1 MPAVVRVKEDSESS
15 SEDEQEDHPCIAWSG
30 VSKAIPVLLFFP
42 EAAVSKDGEICSIG
56 ERYHLAFKI
65 VRTESRLV
73 RGILTNHGF
82 HEVHPNSNDFNL
94 MWTGSHL
101 KPYILRSLQDFQKVN
116 HFPRSYELT
125 RKDRLYKNIQRM
137 QQTHGF
143 KNFHIVPQ
151 TFVLPS
157 EYQEFCNCFAKDK
170 GPWIIKPVASSRGRG
185 IYLVSNPNQ
194 ISMDE
199 NILVSRYINNPLLI
213 DEFKFDVRLY
223 VLVTSYDPVLIYVY
237 EEGLARFA
245 TVKYDRTSKN
255 IKNTFM
261 HLTNYSVN
269 KKSSDYVSCDD
280 PEVEDY
286 GNKWSMSALLRYLKQ
301 EGKDTTLLMRQV
313 EDLIIKALLSAE
325 LQIATACKTYVPHKT
340 NCFELYGF
348 DVLIDS
354 NLKPWLLEVNL
365 SPSLACDAPLDLKI
379 KASMIADMFSLVGFV
394 CQDPL
399 SRKPRS
405 DRVPLDPGLRPP
417 SAGKTQALLP
427 NDATTANALGSLHST
442 TAPSFDAGSAAGR
455 LLNQTDLGSTLY
467 CKPLS
472 APTATAHSTNRMR
485 QRPASASNSETEGSK
500 DKPGPKQGQG
510 DSTLSMTAE
519 EVKVLRRIKEEYERR
534 GGFVRIFPTA
544 ETWEIYGGYLE
555 SKTSLNYM
563 LANRLFHGRNGS
575 GNVQLEVDAVHC
587 CHVVQYE
594 RKLLSLEARKAR
606 QRHLTHRSAEAKKKS
621 GKESK
626 TSPAE
631 SSSQEGEECVRD
643 ERELVK
649 QALERVSH
657 RDLVAEQRK
666 QVATPLERCHG
677 NPLSSSE
684 AAMFT
689 ARPRV
694 NLLNILQQGW
704 DLSKVQARMA
714 FSSYLQRVQQRL
726 LAESRANAIP
736 AWPDKDN
743 DQMELVIRFLR
754 RAASNLQQ
762 DIKVVLPSRQLPIQD
777 RRRIL
782 SHQLGE
788 FIHCYN
794 KETEHIVKNQENSKE
809 ERCINPGV
817 FQEYITAASENDLEE
832 VLTFYTQKNKS
843 ANVFLG
849 TKVRSAKKDVH
860 EVNASGDSGHCENSK
875 TLSVAKEDSSA
886 SESSLSTGKFSSDPD
901 IKVTER
907 QPPVHTED
915 QQAAARFGRIQPEVR
930 ASQHC
935 SGFPVT
941 LDRTHFPLQ
950 HDSPA
955 PTSLPLHCPPP
966 PPPLQPPSYAQ
977 SLSKSQF
984 CLSETL
990 CDPPAYTP
998 TLMVTQ
1004 PPKAT
1009 WTFASTG
1016 SNTACAGTP
1025 TQVLRRIQSFTM
1037 SSQTSGA
1044 TTSLP
1049 SATHIYSQKLSRP
1062 TSAGQVSV
1070 IKRSSS
1076 SKLKSNS
1083 SGTIKEL
1090 NSQAQSNQ
1098 QAFISALKKLADKQV
1113 ARHYTS
1119 SSHIN
1124 LLTQHLTN
1132 LNLANRMMG
1141 KESATLNPKV
1151 RPTAATTPG
1160 PLKAVHSEQ
1169 IGVAAQATT
1178 GVKYDGFQ
1186 RVAQLFEVPL
1196 PGSTSHRPLKDE
1208 EDLWDGQMQSAY
1220 SLVTGVNPQ
1229 QRYEPP
1235 QGSYQLQFAI
1245 QKLQQQRL
1253 QSRPFLDQS
1262 HCRHQAQY
1270 PEQTGTPLAPTSSS
1284 CPPSSFHVRT
1294 NHSHVHSQ
1302 TCVSPILAPK
1312 PPSTAREGQIR
1323 KTATKRLIKQKSA
1336 ESSAGG
1342 SVSGGQHVVYEAICG
1357 KTGLSVYRKLL
1368 QGQEP
1373 SHR

>member
-1 MPAVVRVKEDSESS
+1 MPAVIRDKEDSESS
-15 SEDEQEDHPCIAWSG
+15 SDDEQEDHPCIAWSG
-30 VSKAIPVLLFFP
+30 LSKTIPVLLFFP
-42 EAAVSKDGEICSIG
+42 EAAVSKDGNICCIG
-56 ERYHLAFKI
+56 ERYKLAFKI

-82 HEVHPNSNDFNL
+82 HEVHPNSVDFNL

-101 KPYILRSLQDFQKVN
+101 KPYVLRSLQDFQKVN

-157 EYQEFCNCFAKDK
+157 EFQEFCNCFAKDK

-223 VLVTSYDPVLIYVY
+223 VLVTSYDPLLIYVY

-245 TVKYDRTSKN
+245 TVKYDLTSKN

-286 GNKWSMSALLRYLKQ
+286 GNKWSMSAVLRYLKQ

-313 EDLIIKALLSAE
+313 EDLIIKAVLSAE
-325 LQIATACKTYVPHKT
+325 LQIATACKMFVPHKT

-399 SRKPRS
+399 ARQARS
-405 DRVPLDPGLRPP
+405 DRVTLDPSLKPP
-417 SAGKTQALLP
+417 AAQRTQ
-427 NDATTANALGSLHST
+427 
-442 TAPSFDAGSAAGR
+442 
-455 LLNQTDLGSTLY
+455 
-467 CKPLS
+467 
-472 APTATAHSTNRMR
+472 R
-485 QRPASASNSETEGSK
+485 QRPASASNSETEASK
-500 DKPGPKQGQG
+500 DKLGSKQAQG
-510 DSTLSMTAE
+510 DSTLSLTAE
-519 EVKVLRRIKEEYERR
+519 EIKVLRRIKEEHDRR
-534 GGFVRIFPTA
+534 GGFIRIFPTA
-544 ETWEIYGGYLE
+544 ETWELYGGYLE
-555 SKTSLNYM
+555 SKTSMNYM
-563 LANRLFHGRNGS
+563 LASRLFHGRNAN
-575 GNVQLEVDAVHC
+575 GNVQLQVDAVHS
-587 CHVVQYE
+587 CHIVQYE
-594 RKLLSLEARKAR
+594 RKLLSLEARKRR
-606 QRHLTHRSAEAKKKS
+606 QRHLTHRSAAGKKKL

-626 TSPAE
+626 
-631 SSSQEGEECVRD
+631 SSLTANSHQEGEECAQ
-643 ERELVK
+643 EESKEAK
-649 QALERVSH
+649 QVLEPVSH
-657 RDLVAEQRK
+657 KALVVEQRK
-666 QVATPLERCHG
+666 QVATPLERCHSEA
-677 NPLSSSE
+677 LSSSE
-684 AAMFT
+684 AAMQD
-689 ARPRV
+689 ARPGV
-694 NLLNILQQGW
+694 NLLMNILQQGW

-726 LAESRANAIP
+726 VAESRTNTIP
-736 AWPDKDN
+736 AWPDKDD

-762 DIKVVLPSRQLPIQD
+762 DIKVVLPSRQLPLQD

-782 SHQLGE
+782 SQQLGE
-788 FIHCYN
+788 FIRCYN
-794 KETEHIVKNQENSKE
+794 KETEHMVKKQENSKDE
-809 ERCINPGV
+809 HCVNPSV

-843 ANVFLG
+843 ATVFLG
-849 TKVRSAKKDVH
+849 TKVRSVKKDVH
-860 EVNASGDSGHCENSK
+860 EVNASGDSGNCDNSK
-875 TLSVAKEDSSA
+875 TLPVAKNDSSA
-886 SESSLSTGKFSSDPD
+886 SESSLSTGKVSSDPD
-901 IKVTER
+901 IEATES
-907 QPPVHTED
+907 QPSVRALPED
-915 QQAAARFGRIQPEVR
+915 QQAAVRTGKTQPEVQ

-935 SGFPVT
+935 SSFPVT
-941 LDRTHFPLQ
+941 LDCTHIHLQ
-950 HDSPA
+950 HCSTG

-966 PPPLQPPSYAQ
+966 PPPPQPPSYAQ
-977 SLSKSQF
+977 SLAKSQF
-984 CLSETL
+984 GHSETHS
-990 CDPPAYTP
+990 DPPAYTSAVV
-998 TLMVTQ
+998 VTQ
-1004 PPKAT
+1004 PLRAT
-1009 WTFASTG
+1009 WTAVSTG
-1016 SNTACAGTP
+1016 SNTVCTGQP
-1025 TQVLRRIQSFTM
+1025 SQVLRRIQSFTL
-1037 SSQTSGA
+1037 STPSSGA
-1044 TTSLP
+1044 PSSIP

-1062 TSAGQVSV
+1062 TSAGQVTR
-1070 IKRSSS
+1070 RSSS

-1083 SGTIKEL
+1083 VETFKEL
-1090 NSQAQSNQ
+1090 NSLSAQAQSNQ
-1098 QAFISALKKLADKQV
+1098 QAFISALQKLADKQV
-1113 ARHYTS
+1113 ACHYAS

-1132 LNLANRMMG
+1132 LNLANRMLSR
-1141 KESATLNPKV
+1141 ESFTLNPKV
-1151 RPTAATTPG
+1151 RHTAATTQG
-1160 PLKAVHSEQ
+1160 PVKAVHS
-1169 IGVAAQATT
+1169 GTDLCSST
-1178 GVKYDGFQ
+1178 G
-1186 RVAQLFEVPL
+1186 
-1196 PGSTSHRPLKDE
+1196 HRTLKDE
-1208 EDLWDGQMQSAY
+1208 EGLWNGQMQSAY

-1229 QRYEPP
+1229 QCYQPT

-1253 QSRPFLDQS
+1253 QSRQFLDQS
-1262 HCRHQAQY
+1262 HCRHQAQF
-1270 PEQTGTPLAPTSSS
+1270 PDPTNSSS
-1284 CPPSSFHVRT
+1284 CPLPFHVRP
-1294 NHSHVHSQ
+1294 NHSHGHSHIQ
-1302 TCVSPILAPK
+1302 TCVSPVLAPK
-1312 PPSTAREGQIR
+1312 PPSNAREGQIR
-1323 KTATKRLIKQKSA
+1323 KTATKRFIKQAST
-1336 ESSAGG
+1336 ESSASG
-1342 SVSGGQHVVYEAICG
+1342 SVSSGQHTVHEAIRP
-1357 KTGLSVYRKLL
+1357 TGLSVYHKLF

-1373 SHR
+1373 GHR

>member
-1 MPAVVRVKEDSESS
+1 MPVVIRDKEDSESS

-30 VSKAIPVLLFFP
+30 LSKTIPVLLFVP
-42 EAAVSKDGEICSIG
+42 EAIVSKDGNICSIG
-56 ERYHLAFKI
+56 ERYNMAFKI

-73 RGILTNHGF
+73 RGTLTNHGF

-101 KPYILRSLQDFQKVN
+101 KPYILRSLQDFQRVN

-223 VLVTSYDPVLIYVY
+223 VLVTSYDPLIIYVY

-286 GNKWSMSALLRYLKQ
+286 GNKWSMSAVLRYLKQ

-313 EDLIIKALLSAE
+313 EDLIIKAVLSAE
-325 LQIATACKTYVPHKT
+325 QQIANACKMFVPHKT

-348 DVLIDS
+348 DVLIDT

-399 SRKPRS
+399 SRQSRS
-405 DRVPLDPGLRPP
+405 DRVTLDPGLKPP
-417 SAGKTQALLP
+417 SQKTQ
-427 NDATTANALGSLHST
+427 
-442 TAPSFDAGSAAGR
+442 
-455 LLNQTDLGSTLY
+455 
-467 CKPLS
+467 KPFS
-472 APTATAHSTNRMR
+472 APTATARSRVR
-485 QRPASASNSETEGSK
+485 QRPASASNAETDGLK
-500 DKPGPKQGQG
+500 DRQGAKQGQG
-510 DSTLSMTAE
+510 DSTLSLTAE
-519 EVKVLRRIKEEYERR
+519 EIKVLRRIKEEYERR
-534 GGFVRIFPTA
+534 GGFIRIFPTP
-544 ETWEIYGGYLE
+544 ETWELYGGYLE
-555 SKTSLNYM
+555 SKTSMNYM
-563 LANRLFHGRNGS
+563 LANRLFHGRNVN
-575 GNVQLEVDAVHC
+575 GNVQLQVDTVHGY
-587 CHVVQYE
+587 HVVQYE
-594 RKLLSLEARKAR
+594 RKLLSLEARKRR
-606 QRHLTHRSAEAKKKS
+606 QRHLTHRSAAGKKKS

-626 TSPAE
+626 ASLTE
-631 SSSQEGEECVRD
+631 SSGLEGEECAQ
-643 ERELVK
+643 EEGEEVK
-649 QALERVSH
+649 QVCEPVSH
-657 RDLVAEQRK
+657 KALVAEQRK
-666 QVATPLERCHG
+666 QVATSLESSHSET
-677 NPLSSSE
+677 LSSSE
-684 AAMFT
+684 A

-726 LAESRANAIP
+726 LAESRANTIP
-736 AWPDKDN
+736 AWPEKDN

-762 DIKVVLPSRQLPIQD
+762 DIKVVLPSRQLPLQD

-794 KETEHIVKNQENSKE
+794 KETEHMLQKQENSKE
-809 ERCINPGV
+809 EHCVDASV

-843 ANVFLG
+843 ATVFLG
-849 TKVRSAKKDVH
+849 TKVRSVKKDFH
-860 EVNASGDSGHCENSK
+860 EINASGEPGNCEKSK
-875 TLSVAKEDSSA
+875 TLPVAKEDSSS
-886 SESSLSTGKFSSDPD
+886 SESSLSTGKISSDPD
-901 IKVTER
+901 IKATES
-907 QPPVHTED
+907 QPSVRMLPED
-915 QQAAARFGRIQPEVR
+915 PLAAVRAAKTRPEVQS
-930 ASQHC
+930 SQHC
-935 SGFPVT
+935 SSFPVT
-941 LDRTHFPLQ
+941 LDCTHIHLQ
-950 HDSPA
+950 HCSPT

-966 PPPLQPPSYAQ
+966 PPPPQPPSYAQ
-977 SLSKSQF
+977 SLAKSQF
-984 CLSETL
+984 CQSETL
-990 CDPPAYTP
+990 SDLPAYTSAP
-998 TLMVTQ
+998 VVTQ
-1004 PPKAT
+1004 PQRAM
-1009 WTFASTG
+1009 WTAVSTG
-1016 SNTACAGTP
+1016 LNTACTGQS
-1025 TQVLRRIQSFTM
+1025 TQVLKGIPSFT
-1037 SSQTSGA
+1037 SSTPSSA
-1044 TTSLP
+1044 ASSIP

-1062 TSAGQVSV
+1062 TSAGQV
-1070 IKRSSS
+1070 IRRSSS

-1083 SGTIKEL
+1083 AGTFKEL
-1090 NSQAQSNQ
+1090 NSLSAQAQSNQ
-1098 QAFISALKKLADKQV
+1098 QAFISALQKLADKQV
-1113 ARHYTS
+1113 ARHYAS
-1119 SSHIN
+1119 SSNIN
-1124 LLTQHLTN
+1124 LLTQHLTS
-1132 LNLANRMMG
+1132 LNLANKMLG
-1141 KESATLNPKV
+1141 TESFTLNPKM
-1151 RPTAATTPG
+1151 RHTAATTQG
-1160 PLKAVHSEQ
+1160 PMKALHS
-1169 IGVAAQATT
+1169 GTDLLTST
-1178 GVKYDGFQ
+1178 G
-1186 RVAQLFEVPL
+1186 
-1196 PGSTSHRPLKDE
+1196 HRPLHE
-1208 EDLWDGQMQSAY
+1208 EESLWDGQVQNAY

-1229 QRYEPP
+1229 QRYMPTQE
-1235 QGSYQLQFAI
+1235 SYQLQFAI
-1245 QKLQQQRL
+1245 QQLQQQRR
-1253 QSRPFLDQS
+1253 QSQQFSDQRR
-1262 HCRHQAQY
+1262 CRHQTQHSDQTSAPPAQ
-1270 PEQTGTPLAPTSSS
+1270 APTNPSS
-1284 CPPSSFHVRT
+1284 CPPSSLYVRP
-1294 NHSHVHSQ
+1294 NHSQSYSHIQ
-1302 TCVSPILAPK
+1302 TCVRPVLAPK
-1312 PPSTAREGQIR
+1312 PPSSAREGQIR
-1323 KTATKRLIKQKSA
+1323 KTATKRLIKQTSM
-1336 ESSAGG
+1336 ESSASGT
-1342 SVSGGQHVVYEAICG
+1342 VSSDQHMVYEAICG
-1357 KTGLSVYRKLL
+1357 KTGLSVYRKLF
-1368 QGQEP
+1368 QAQEP
-1373 SHR
+1373 GQR

>member
-1 MPAVVRVKEDSESS
+1 MPAVIRDKEDSESS
-15 SEDEQEDHPCIAWSG
+15 SEDEQDDHPCITWSG
-30 VSKAIPVLLFFP
+30 LSKAIPVLLFLP
-42 EAAVSKDGEICSIG
+42 EAVVAKDGNICSVG
-56 ERYHLAFKI
+56 ERYNMAFKI

-101 KPYILRSLQDFQKVN
+101 KPYTLRSLQDFQKVN

-223 VLVTSYDPVLIYVY
+223 VLITSYDPLIIYVY

-245 TVKYDRTSKN
+245 TVKYDRTSKS

-286 GNKWSMSALLRYLKQ
+286 GNKWSMSAVLRYLKQ

-313 EDLIIKALLSAE
+313 EDLVIKAVLSAE
-325 LQIATACKTYVPHKT
+325 LQIATACKMFVPHKT

-399 SRKPRS
+399 SRQPHS
-405 DRVPLDPGLRPP
+405 DRVTLD
-417 SAGKTQALLP
+417 S
-427 NDATTANALGSLHST
+427 SLKNPA
-442 TAPSFDAGSAAGR
+442 APRA
-455 LLNQTDLGSTLY
+455 Q
-467 CKPLS
+467 KPFS
-472 APTATAHSTNRMR
+472 APTATAHSRVR

-500 DKPGPKQGQG
+500 DKQRAKQSQG
-510 DSTLSMTAE
+510 ESTLNLTAE
-519 EVKVLRRIKEEYERR
+519 EIKVLRRIKEEFERR
-534 GGFVRIFPTA
+534 GGFIRIFPTA
-544 ETWEIYGGYLE
+544 ETWELYGGYLE
-555 SKTSLNYM
+555 SKTSMNYM
-563 LANRLFHGRNGS
+563 LANRLFHGRNVN
-575 GNVQLEVDAVHC
+575 GNVQLQVDAVHG

-594 RKLLSLEARKAR
+594 RKLLSLEARKRR
-606 QRHLTHRSAEAKKKS
+606 QRHLTHRSAAGKKKS

-626 TSPAE
+626 ASPTE
-631 SSSQEGEECVRD
+631 SGIQDGEKCVQE
-643 ERELVK
+643 EREEVK
-649 QALERVSH
+649 QVPKPVSH
-657 RDLVAEQRK
+657 KALVTEQRK
-666 QVATPLERCHG
+666 QVATPLELCHG
-677 NPLSSSE
+677 EALSSSE
-684 AAMFT
+684 AAT
-689 ARPRV
+689 HGARPRV

-726 LAESRANAIP
+726 LSESRANTIP

-762 DIKVVLPSRQLPIQD
+762 DIKVVLPSRQLPLQD

-794 KETEHIVKNQENSKE
+794 KETEHMVRKQEHSKE
-809 ERCINPGV
+809 EHCVNPSV

-843 ANVFLG
+843 ATVFLG
-849 TKVRSAKKDVH
+849 TKVRSVKKDVH
-860 EVNASGDSGHCENSK
+860 EINASGDSSNYENSK

-886 SESSLSTGKFSSDPD
+886 SESSLSTGKVSSDPD
-901 IKVTER
+901 IKAAES
-907 QPPVHTED
+907 QPSVRALSEE
-915 QQAAARFGRIQPEVR
+915 QQASFGTGKTQPDVQ

-935 SGFPVT
+935 SSFPVT
-941 LDRTHFPLQ
+941 LDCTHIHLQ
-950 HDSPA
+950 NCSPA
-955 PTSLPLHCPPP
+955 PASLPLHCPPP
-966 PPPLQPPSYAQ
+966 PPPQPPSYVQ
-977 SLSKSQF
+977 SLAKSQL
-984 CLSETL
+984 CHSERLSN
-990 CDPPAYTP
+990 PPAYTSAP
-998 TLMVTQ
+998 VITQ
-1004 PPKAT
+1004 PPRAT
-1009 WTFASTG
+1009 WTAVSTG
-1016 SNTACAGTP
+1016 SNTISTGQP
-1025 TQVLRRIQSFTM
+1025 TQVLRRIQSFT
-1037 SSQTSGA
+1037 SSTSGSGA
-1044 TTSLP
+1044 ASSIP

-1062 TSAGQVSV
+1062 TSAGQVNR
-1070 IKRSSS
+1070 RSSS

-1083 SGTIKEL
+1083 VGAFKEL
-1090 NSQAQSNQ
+1090 NSLSAQAQSNQ
-1098 QAFISALKKLADKQV
+1098 QAFISALQKLADKQV
-1113 ARHYTS
+1113 ACQYAS

-1132 LNLANRMMG
+1132 LNLANRMLNRDCF
-1141 KESATLNPKV
+1141 TLNPKV
-1151 RPTAATTPG
+1151 RHTAATSQG
-1160 PLKAVHSEQ
+1160 PVKAVHS
-1169 IGVAAQATT
+1169 GTDLLSST
-1178 GVKYDGFQ
+1178 G
-1186 RVAQLFEVPL
+1186 
-1196 PGSTSHRPLKDE
+1196 PLKE
-1208 EDLWDGQMQSAY
+1208 EEGLWDGQMQNAY

-1229 QRYEPP
+1229 QRYQPT
-1235 QGSYQLQFAI
+1235 QSSYQLQFAI
-1245 QKLQQQRL
+1245 QQLQQQKL
-1253 QSRPFLDQS
+1253 QSRQFLDQS
-1262 HCRHQAQY
+1262 HCRHQAQF
-1270 PEQTGTPLAPTSSS
+1270 PDQSSAPHTQAPTTSSS
-1284 CPPSSFHVRT
+1284 CPPSSFHVRP
-1294 NHSHVHSQ
+1294 NHSHGHSHIQ
-1302 TCVSPILAPK
+1302 TFVSPVLAPK
-1312 PPSTAREGQIR
+1312 PPSSARKGQIR
-1323 KTATKRLIKQKSA
+1323 KTATKRLIKQTSS
-1336 ESSAGG
+1336 ESSASGT
-1342 SVSGGQHVVYEAICG
+1342 VSSSQHMVYEAICS
-1357 KTGLSVYRKLL
+1357 KTGLSVYRKLF

>member
-1 MPAVVRVKEDSESS
+1 MPAVVQGKEDSESS

-30 VSKAIPVLLFFP
+30 LSKSIPVLLFFP
-42 EAAVSKDGEICSIG
+42 EAAVSKDGNICSIG
-56 ERYHLAFKI
+56 ERYHMAFKI

-73 RGILTNHGF
+73 RGLLTNHGF

-157 EYQEFCNCFAKDK
+157 EFQEFCNCFAKDK

-223 VLVTSYDPVLIYVY
+223 VLVTSYDPLLIYVY

-286 GNKWSMSALLRYLKQ
+286 GNKWSMSAVLRYLKQ

-313 EDLIIKALLSAE
+313 EDLIIKAVLSAE
-325 LQIATACKTYVPHKT
+325 LQIATACKMFVPHKT

-399 SRKPRS
+399 SRQPRS
-405 DRVPLDPGLRPP
+405 DRVTLDPSLKHPAAQR
-417 SAGKTQALLP
+417 TQ
-427 NDATTANALGSLHST
+427 
-442 TAPSFDAGSAAGR
+442 
-455 LLNQTDLGSTLY
+455 
-467 CKPLS
+467 
-472 APTATAHSTNRMR
+472 R
-485 QRPASASNSETEGSK
+485 QRSASASNSETEGSK
-500 DKPGPKQGQG
+500 DKQGPKQGQG
-510 DSTLSMTAE
+510 DSTLSLTAE
-519 EVKVLRRIKEEYERR
+519 EIKVLRRIKEEYERR
-534 GGFVRIFPTA
+534 GGFIRIFPTA
-544 ETWEIYGGYLE
+544 ETWELYGGYLE
-555 SKTSLNYM
+555 SKTSMNYM
-563 LANRLFHGRNGS
+563 LANRLFHGRNVN
-575 GNVQLEVDAVHC
+575 GNVQLQVDAVHG

-594 RKLLSLEARKAR
+594 RKLLSLEARKRR
-606 QRHLTHRSAEAKKKS
+606 QRHLTHRSAAGKKKS

-626 TSPAE
+626 ASPTA
-631 SSSQEGEECVRD
+631 SSSQEGEECVQH
-643 ERELVK
+643 ERQV
-649 QALERVSH
+649 LEPVSH
-657 RDLVAEQRK
+657 RALVAELRK
-666 QVATPLERCHG
+666 QVATPLERCHSEA
-677 NPLSSSE
+677 LSSSE
-684 AAMFT
+684 AAT
-689 ARPRV
+689 HSARPRV

-726 LAESRANAIP
+726 LAESRANSIP

-762 DIKVVLPSRQLPIQD
+762 DIKVVLPSRQLPLQD

-794 KETEHIVKNQENSKE
+794 KETEHMVKKQENSKE
-809 ERCINPGV
+809 EHCVNPSV

-843 ANVFLG
+843 ATVFLG
-849 TKVRSAKKDVH
+849 TKIRSVKNGVH
-860 EVNASGDSGHCENSK
+860 EVNASGDSGNCENSK
-875 TLSVAKEDSSA
+875 TLPVAKKDSST
-886 SESSLSTGKFSSDPD
+886 SESSLSTGKVSSDPD
-901 IKVTER
+901 IKATES
-907 QPPVHTED
+907 QPSVRSLLED
-915 QQAAARFGRIQPEVR
+915 QLTVVRTGKTQPEVQS
-930 ASQHC
+930 SQHC
-935 SGFPVT
+935 SSFPMT
-941 LDRTHFPLQ
+941 LDCTNIHLQ
-950 HDSPA
+950 HCSPTL
-955 PTSLPLHCPPP
+955 TSLPLHCPPP
-966 PPPLQPPSYAQ
+966 PPPPQPPSYAQ
-977 SLSKSQF
+977 SLAKSHF
-984 CLSETL
+984 CHSEPLS
-990 CDPPAYTP
+990 DPPAYTSAVV
-998 TLMVTQ
+998 VTQ
-1004 PPKAT
+1004 PPRAM
-1009 WTFASTG
+1009 WTAVSSGSSTVSTG
-1016 SNTACAGTP
+1016 QP
-1025 TQVLRRIQSFTM
+1025 TQVLRRIQSFT
-1037 SSQTSGA
+1037 SSTSSSGA
-1044 TTSLP
+1044 ASSIP
-1049 SATHIYSQKLSRP
+1049 SATHIYTQKLSRP
-1062 TSAGQVSV
+1062 TSAGQV
-1070 IKRSSS
+1070 IRKNSS
-1076 SKLKSNS
+1076 SKMKSNS
-1083 SGTIKEL
+1083 VGTFKEL
-1090 NSQAQSNQ
+1090 NSLSAQAQSNQ
-1098 QAFISALKKLADKQV
+1098 QAFISALQKLADKQV
-1113 ARHYTS
+1113 ARHYAS

-1132 LNLANRMMG
+1132 LNLTNRMLSR
-1141 KESATLNPKV
+1141 ESFTLNPKV
-1151 RPTAATTPG
+1151 QRTAAPTHG
-1160 PLKAVHSEQ
+1160 PVKAVHS
-1169 IGVAAQATT
+1169 GTDLCSRT
-1178 GVKYDGFQ
+1178 G
-1186 RVAQLFEVPL
+1186 
-1196 PGSTSHRPLKDE
+1196 HRPLKDE
-1208 EDLWDGQMQSAY
+1208 EGLWDGQMQSAY

-1229 QRYEPP
+1229 QCYQPT

-1253 QSRPFLDQS
+1253 QSRQFLDQS
-1262 HCRHQAQY
+1262 HCRHQAQL
-1270 PEQTGTPLAPTSSS
+1270 PDQASSTHTQAPINSSS
-1284 CPPSSFHVRT
+1284 CPPTSFHVQP
-1294 NHSHVHSQ
+1294 NHSHGHSHIQ
-1302 TCVSPILAPK
+1302 TCVSPVLAPK
-1312 PPSTAREGQIR
+1312 PPSSAREVQTR
-1323 KTATKRLIKQKSA
+1323 KTATKRLIKQTSA
-1336 ESSAGG
+1336 ESST
-1342 SVSGGQHVVYEAICG
+1342 SGQHTVYEAICG
-1357 KTGLSVYRKLL
+1357 KTGLSMYHKLF

-1373 SHR
+1373 GHR

>member
-1 MPAVVRVKEDSESS
+1 MPAVIRDNKEDSESS

-30 VSKAIPVLLFFP
+30 LSKSIPVLLFFP
-42 EAAVSKDGEICSIG
+42 EAAVSKDGNICSTG
-56 ERYHLAFKI
+56 ERYNMAFKI

-73 RGILTNHGF
+73 RGILANHGF

-143 KNFHIVPQ
+143 KNFHIIPQ

-286 GNKWSMSALLRYLKQ
+286 GNKWSMSAVLRYLKQ

-313 EDLIIKALLSAE
+313 EDLIIKAVLSAE
-325 LQIATACKTYVPHKT
+325 LQIATACKMFVPHKT

-365 SPSLACDAPLDLKI
+365 SPSLACDAPLDLKV

-399 SRKPRS
+399 SRQPRS
-405 DRVPLDPGLRPP
+405 DRVTLDSSLKHP
-417 SAGKTQALLP
+417 AAQKTQ
-427 NDATTANALGSLHST
+427 
-442 TAPSFDAGSAAGR
+442 
-455 LLNQTDLGSTLY
+455 
-467 CKPLS
+467 KPLS
-472 APTATAHSTNRMR
+472 APTATAHSRMR
-485 QRPASASNSETEGSK
+485 QRPTSAGNSETEGK
-500 DKPGPKQGQG
+500 DKLGPKQGQG
-510 DSTLSMTAE
+510 DSTLTLTAE
-519 EVKVLRRIKEEYERR
+519 EIKVLRRIKEEYERR
-534 GGFVRIFPTA
+534 GGFIRIFPTA
-544 ETWEIYGGYLE
+544 ETWDLYGGYLE
-555 SKTSLNYM
+555 SKTSMNYM
-563 LANRLFHGRNGS
+563 LANRLFHGRN
-575 GNVQLEVDAVHC
+575 VQLQVDAVHS

-594 RKLLSLEARKAR
+594 RKLLSLEACKRR
-606 QRHLTHRSAEAKKKS
+606 PRHLTHRSAARKKKS

-626 TSPAE
+626 VSLPE
-631 SSSQEGEECVRD
+631 SSSQEGEDCAQE
-643 ERELVK
+643 EREEVK
-649 QALERVSH
+649 QALKPVSH
-657 RDLVAEQRK
+657 KTLVAEQRK
-666 QVATPLERCHG
+666 QVATPLERCHSEA
-677 NPLSSSE
+677 LSSSE
-684 AAMFT
+684 AAMHD

-726 LAESRANAIP
+726 LAESRANTIP

-762 DIKVVLPSRQLPIQD
+762 DIKVVLPSRQLPLQD

-794 KETEHIVKNQENSKE
+794 KETDHMEKKQESSKE
-809 ERCINPGV
+809 EHCVNPSV
-817 FQEYITAASENDLEE
+817 FQEYITEASENDLEE

-843 ANVFLG
+843 ATIFLG
-849 TKVRSAKKDVH
+849 TKVRSVKKDIH
-860 EVNASGDSGHCENSK
+860 EVNASGDSGNCENSK
-875 TLSVAKEDSSA
+875 TLPVAKEDSSA
-886 SESSLSTGKFSSDPD
+886 SESSLSTGKVSSDPD
-901 IKVTER
+901 IKATES
-907 QPPVHTED
+907 QPFVRTED
-915 QQAAARFGRIQPEVR
+915 RQAAARTAKIQPEVQ

-935 SGFPVT
+935 SSFPVT
-941 LDRTHFPLQ
+941 LDSTHIHLQ
-950 HDSPA
+950 HCCPV
-955 PTSLPLHCPPP
+955 PTSLPLHCPPPP

-977 SLSKSQF
+977 SLAKSQF
-984 CLSETL
+984 CHSETFS
-990 CDPPAYTP
+990 DPPAYAP
-998 TLMVTQ
+998 ALVVTQ
-1004 PPKAT
+1004 TPRAM
-1009 WTFASTG
+1009 WTAVSTS
-1016 SNTACAGTP
+1016 SNTVCTGQP
-1025 TQVLRRIQSFTM
+1025 TQVLKRIQSFT
-1037 SSQTSGA
+1037 SSTSSSGA
-1044 TTSLP
+1044 ASSIP

-1062 TSAGQVSV
+1062 TSAGQVV
-1070 IKRSSS
+1070 RRSSS

-1083 SGTIKEL
+1083 AGTLKEL
-1090 NSQAQSNQ
+1090 SSLSAQAQSNQ
-1098 QAFISALKKLADKQV
+1098 QAFISALQKLADKQV
-1113 ARHYTS
+1113 ARHYAS

-1132 LNLANRMMG
+1132 LNLANRMLG
-1141 KESATLNPKV
+1141 RESVTLNPKV
-1151 RPTAATTPG
+1151 RHTAATTQG
-1160 PLKAVHSEQ
+1160 PVKAVHS
-1169 IGVAAQATT
+1169 GT
-1178 GVKYDGFQ
+1178 D
-1186 RVAQLFEVPL
+1186 LCS
-1196 PGSTSHRPLKDE
+1196 STSHRPLKDE
-1208 EDLWDGQMQSAY
+1208 EGLWDGQMQSAY

-1229 QRYEPP
+1229 QCYQPT

-1245 QKLQQQRL
+1245 QKLQQQKL
-1253 QSRPFLDQS
+1253 QSRQFLDQS
-1262 HCRHQAQY
+1262 HCRHQAQF
-1270 PEQTGTPLAPTSSS
+1270 PDQTGTPHMQALTNPSS
-1284 CPPSSFHVRT
+1284 CLLSSFHVRP
-1294 NHSHVHSQ
+1294 NHSHSHIQS
-1302 TCVSPILAPK
+1302 CVSPVLAPK
-1312 PPSTAREGQIR
+1312 PPSSAREGQIR
-1323 KTATKRLIKQKSA
+1323 KTATKRLIKQTSA
-1336 ESSAGG
+1336 ESSASG
-1342 SVSGGQHVVYEAICG
+1342 SVSSGQHVVYEAICG
-1357 KTGLSVYRKLL
+1357 KTGLSVHPKLF

-1373 SHR
+1373 THR

>member
-1 MPAVVRVKEDSESS
+1 MPAVIRDKEDSESS
-15 SEDEQEDHPCIAWSG
+15 SEDEDHPCIAWSG
-30 VSKAIPVLLFFP
+30 LSKTIPVLLFFP
-42 EAAVSKDGEICSIG
+42 EAAVSKDGNICSTG
-56 ERYHLAFKI
+56 ERYHMAFKI

-73 RGILTNHGF
+73 RGLLTNHGF

-101 KPYILRSLQDFQKVN
+101 KPYLLRSLQDFQKVN

-157 EYQEFCNCFAKDK
+157 EYQDFCTCFAKDK

-194 ISMDE
+194 ILMDE

-223 VLVTSYDPVLIYVY
+223 VLVTSYDPVLIYMY

-286 GNKWSMSALLRYLKQ
+286 GNKWSMSAVLRYLKQ

-313 EDLIIKALLSAE
+313 EDLIVKAVLSAE
-325 LQIATACKTYVPHKT
+325 LQIANACKMYVPHKT

-399 SRKPRS
+399 SRQPHS
-405 DRVPLDPGLRPP
+405 DRVSLDPSLKHPAAQR
-417 SAGKTQALLP
+417 TQ
-427 NDATTANALGSLHST
+427 
-442 TAPSFDAGSAAGR
+442 
-455 LLNQTDLGSTLY
+455 
-467 CKPLS
+467 KPLS
-472 APTATAHSTNRMR
+472 AATATAHNRTH
-485 QRPASASNSETEGSK
+485 QRPAPASNSETDGLK
-500 DKPGPKQGQG
+500 DKLGPKQSQG
-510 DSTLSMTAE
+510 DSTLSLTADE
-519 EVKVLRRIKEEYERR
+519 IKVLRRIKEEYKRR

-544 ETWEIYGGYLE
+544 DTWELYGGYLE
-555 SKTSLNYM
+555 SKTSMNYM
-563 LANRLFHGRNGS
+563 LANRLFHGRNMN
-575 GNVQLEVDAVHC
+575 GNVQLQVDAVHG
-587 CHVVQYE
+587 CHDVQYE
-594 RKLLSLEARKAR
+594 RKLLSLEARKRR
-606 QRHLTHRSAEAKKKS
+606 QPSAAGKKKS

-626 TSPAE
+626 ASPME
-631 SSSQEGEECVRD
+631 SSSQKGEECAQE
-643 ERELVK
+643 EREEVK
-649 QALERVSH
+649 QALEPVSH
-657 RDLVAEQRK
+657 KALVTEQRK
-666 QVATPLERCHG
+666 QVATPLERCRSEA
-677 NPLSSSE
+677 LSSSE
-684 AAMFT
+684 AAT
-689 ARPRV
+689 HNARPRV

-726 LAESRANAIP
+726 LAESRANTIP

-743 DQMELVIRFLR
+743 EQMELVIRFLR

-762 DIKVVLPSRQLPIQD
+762 DIKVVLPSRQLPLQD

-788 FIHCYN
+788 FIRCYN
-794 KETEHIVKNQENSKE
+794 KETEHVVKKTQSSE
-809 ERCINPGV
+809 EEHCVNPSV

-843 ANVFLG
+843 AAVFLG
-849 TKVRSAKKDVH
+849 SKVRSVKKDVR
-860 EVNASGDSGHCENSK
+860 EVNAFGDSGNCENSK
-875 TLSVAKEDSSA
+875 TLPVAKEDSSA
-886 SESSLSTGKFSSDPD
+886 SESSLSGGKVSSDPD
-901 IKVTER
+901 IKATES
-907 QPPVHTED
+907 QPYVRTED
-915 QQAAARFGRIQPEVR
+915 QQAAGRTGQIHPEVQ

-935 SGFPVT
+935 PSFPVT
-941 LDRTHFPLQ
+941 LDGTHTRLQ
-950 HDSPA
+950 HCSTA

-977 SLSKSQF
+977 SLAKSQF
-984 CLSETL
+984 CHPETL
-990 CDPPAYTP
+990 SDPPAYAP
-998 TLMVTQ
+998 ALVVTQ
-1004 PPKAT
+1004 PPRAT
-1009 WTFASTG
+1009 WTAVSTG
-1016 SNTACAGTP
+1016 SNTICSGTP
-1025 TQVLRRIQSFTM
+1025 TQELKRIQSFT
-1037 SSQTSGA
+1037 SSTSSSGA
-1044 TTSLP
+1044 ASSIP
-1049 SATHIYSQKLSRP
+1049 SATHIYNQKLSRT
-1062 TSAGQVSV
+1062 TSGQV
-1070 IKRSSS
+1070 IRRSTS

-1083 SGTIKEL
+1083 AGTLKDL
-1090 NSQAQSNQ
+1090 NWQAQSNQ
-1098 QAFISALKKLADKQV
+1098 QAFISALQKLADKQV
-1113 ARHYTS
+1113 ARHYAS

-1132 LNLANRMMG
+1132 LNLANRMLSR
-1141 KESATLNPKV
+1141 ESVTLNPIE
-1151 RPTAATTPG
+1151 RHSAAPTQG
-1160 PLKAVHSEQ
+1160 PVKAVHS
-1169 IGVAAQATT
+1169 
-1178 GVKYDGFQ
+1178 D
-1186 RVAQLFEVPL
+1186 LCS
-1196 PGSTSHRPLKDE
+1196 STRPLQHE
-1208 EDLWDGQMQSAY
+1208 EGLWDGQMQSAY

-1229 QRYEPP
+1229 QRYQPTQE
-1235 QGSYQLQFAI
+1235 SYQLQFAI
-1245 QKLQQQRL
+1245 QKLQQQKL
-1253 QSRPFLDQS
+1253 QSQQFLDQG
-1262 HCRHQAQY
+1262 HCRHQAQF
-1270 PEQTGTPLAPTSSS
+1270 PDQMSTQHAQAPKNSSG
-1284 CPPSSFHVRT
+1284 CPPSSFHVRS
-1294 NHSHVHSQ
+1294 NHSHGQIQ
-1302 TCVSPILAPK
+1302 TCVSPVLAPK
-1312 PPSTAREGQIR
+1312 PPSSAREGQIR
-1323 KTATKRLIKQKSA
+1323 KTATKRLIKQTSA
-1336 ESSAGG
+1336 ESSASG
-1342 SVSGGQHVVYEAICG
+1342 SLPSGQHVVYEAICG
-1357 KTGLSVYRKLL
+1357 RTGLSVHRNLF
-1368 QGQEP
+1368 QGREP
-1373 SHR
+1373 GHR

>member
-1 MPAVVRVKEDSESS
+1 MPAVIRDKEDSESS

-30 VSKAIPVLLFFP
+30 LSRTIPVLLFVP
-42 EAAVSKDGEICSIG
+42 EAVVSKDGNICSVG
-56 ERYHLAFKI
+56 ERYNMAFKI

-157 EYQEFCNCFAKDK
+157 EYQEFCSCFAKDK

-199 NILVSRYINNPLLI
+199 NILVSRYISNPLLI

-286 GNKWSMSALLRYLKQ
+286 GNKWSMSAVLRYLKQ
-301 EGKDTTLLMRQV
+301 EGKDTTLLMRQI
-313 EDLIIKALLSAE
+313 EDLIIKAVLSAE
-325 LQIATACKTYVPHKT
+325 LQIATACKMFVPHKT

-379 KASMIADMFSLVGFV
+379 KASMIADMLSLVGFV

-399 SRKPRS
+399 SRQPRT
-405 DRVPLDPGLRPP
+405 DRGTTDKHP
-417 SAGKTQALLP
+417 ATQR
-427 NDATTANALGSLHST
+427 T
-442 TAPSFDAGSAAGR
+442 
-455 LLNQTDLGSTLY
+455 
-467 CKPLS
+467 
-472 APTATAHSTNRMR
+472 
-485 QRPASASNSETEGSK
+485 QRPTSASNSETEGVK
-500 DKPGPKQGQG
+500 DKQGAKHSQG

-519 EVKVLRRIKEEYERR
+519 EIKVLRRIMEEYERR
-534 GGFVRIFPTA
+534 GGFIRIFPTA
-544 ETWEIYGGYLE
+544 DTWELYGGYLE
-555 SKTSLNYM
+555 SKTSMNFM
-563 LANRLFHGRNGS
+563 LANRLFHGRNVN
-575 GNVQLEVDAVHC
+575 GNVQLQVDTVHG

-594 RKLLSLEARKAR
+594 RKLLSLEARERR
-606 QRHLTHRSAEAKKKS
+606 QRHLTHRSAAGKKRL

-626 TSPAE
+626 ASPTE
-631 SSSQEGEECVRD
+631 NSSQEGEECAQE
-643 ERELVK
+643 EREEVK
-649 QALERVSH
+649 QVLEPVSH
-657 RDLVAEQRK
+657 KALVGEQRK
-666 QVATPLERCHG
+666 QVATPLERCHSES
-677 NPLSSSE
+677 LSSSE
-684 AAMFT
+684 AAT
-689 ARPRV
+689 HNARPQV

-704 DLSKVQARMA
+704 ELSKVQARIA

-726 LAESRANAIP
+726 LAESRANTIP
-736 AWPDKDN
+736 AWPDNDN

-762 DIKVVLPSRQLPIQD
+762 DIKVVLPSRQLPLQD

-794 KETEHIVKNQENSKE
+794 KETEHMVKKQENSKE
-809 ERCINPGV
+809 EHCVNSRV
-817 FQEYITAASENDLEE
+817 FEEYITAASENDLEE

-843 ANVFLG
+843 ATVFLG
-849 TKVRSAKKDVH
+849 TKVRSVKKDVH
-860 EVNASGDSGHCENSK
+860 EVNVSGDQA
-875 TLSVAKEDSSA
+875 LSVAKEDSSA
-886 SESSLSTGKFSSDPD
+886 SESSLSTGKVSTDPD
-901 IKVTER
+901 MKATESQPSVRMLPEDR
-907 QPPVHTED
+907 QT
-915 QQAAARFGRIQPEVR
+915 EVR
-930 ASQHC
+930 TAKTQPDVQSSQHC
-935 SGFPVT
+935 SSFPVT
-941 LDRTHFPLQ
+941 LDCTHINLQ
-950 HDSPA
+950 HCSPA
-955 PTSLPLHCPPP
+955 PASLPLHCPPP
-966 PPPLQPPSYAQ
+966 PPPSQPPSYAQ
-977 SLSKSQF
+977 SLAKSHF
-984 CLSETL
+984 CHSETL
-990 CDPPAYTP
+990 SDPPAYTSAP
-998 TLMVTQ
+998 VITQ
-1004 PPKAT
+1004 PPRGMGTAT
-1009 WTFASTG
+1009 STG
-1016 SNTACAGTP
+1016 PTGPS
-1025 TQVLRRIQSFTM
+1025 TQVLRRIHSFTL
-1037 SSQTSGA
+1037 SH
-1044 TTSLP
+1044 P
-1049 SATHIYSQKLSRP
+1049 SASSIPSAMHIYSQKLSRP
-1062 TSAGQVSV
+1062 TSASQVV
-1070 IKRSSS
+1070 KKSSS

-1083 SGTIKEL
+1083 VGAFKEL
-1090 NSQAQSNQ
+1090 NSLSAQAQSNQ
-1098 QAFISALKKLADKQV
+1098 QAFISALQKLADKQV
-1113 ARHYTS
+1113 ARHCAS

-1132 LNLANRMMG
+1132 MNLANRMLG
-1141 KESATLNPKV
+1141 KESFTLNPKAFTTHGPV
-1151 RPTAATTPG
+1151 R
-1160 PLKAVHSEQ
+1160 AVHSGTDLQ
-1169 IGVAAQATT
+1169 SGT
-1178 GVKYDGFQ
+1178 G
-1186 RVAQLFEVPL
+1186 
-1196 PGSTSHRPLKDE
+1196 HRPLKDE
-1208 EDLWDGQMQSAY
+1208 EGLWDGQMESAY

-1229 QRYEPP
+1229 QHYQPT

-1245 QKLQQQRL
+1245 QQLQQQRL
-1253 QSRPFLDQS
+1253 KSHQFLDQS
-1262 HCRHQAQY
+1262 HCRHQPQF
-1270 PEQTGTPLAPTSSS
+1270 PDQTSAPHTHAPMKPSS
-1284 CPPSSFHVRT
+1284 CPPSGFHARP
-1294 NHSHVHSQ
+1294 NHSHGHSHIQ
-1302 TCVSPILAPK
+1302 TCISPALAPK
-1312 PPSTAREGQIR
+1312 PPSSAREGQIR
-1323 KTATKRLIKQKSA
+1323 KTATKRLIKQPSS
-1336 ESSAGG
+1336 ESSASG
-1342 SVSGGQHVVYEAICG
+1342 SVSSGQQVVYEAICG
-1357 KTGLSVYRKLL
+1357 KTGLSMYRKLL
-1368 QGQEP
+1368 QDQEP
-1373 SHR
+1373 AHR

>member
-1 MPAVVRVKEDSESS
+1 MPAVVRGKEDSESS

-73 RGILTNHGF
+73 RGLLANHGF

-405 DRVPLDPGLRPP
+405 DRVPLDPSLKPP
-417 SAGKTQALLP
+417 SAGRTQ
-427 NDATTANALGSLHST
+427 
-442 TAPSFDAGSAAGR
+442 
-455 LLNQTDLGSTLY
+455 
-467 CKPLS
+467 
-472 APTATAHSTNRMR
+472 R

-500 DKPGPKQGQG
+500 DKLGPKQGQG

-544 ETWEIYGGYLE
+544 ETWELYGGYLE

-575 GNVQLEVDAVHC
+575 GNVQLEVDAIHC

-594 RKLLSLEARKAR
+594 RKLLSLEARKKR
-606 QRHLTHRSAEAKKKS
+606 QHHLTHRSAEGKKKS
-621 GKESK
+621 GKEFK

-631 SSSQEGEECVRD
+631 SSSQEGEE
-643 ERELVK
+643 REEVK

-677 NPLSSSE
+677 NPLSNSE
-684 AAMFT
+684 AAMFS

-704 DLSKVQARMA
+704 DLSKVQARVA

-754 RAASNLQQ
+754 RAAGNLQQ

-794 KETEHIVKNQENSKE
+794 KETEHIVKKQENRNE
-809 ERCINPGV
+809 EHCINPGV

-849 TKVRSAKKDVH
+849 TKVRSVKKDIH

-875 TLSVAKEDSSA
+875 TLSVAKEDFSA
-886 SESSLSTGKFSSDPD
+886 SESSLSTGQFSSEPD

-907 QPPVHTED
+907 QPPVRTED
-915 QQAAARFGRIQPEVR
+915 QPAAARSGRIQPEVK
-930 ASQHC
+930 AFQHF

-941 LDRTHFPLQ
+941 LDRTHIPLQ
-950 HDSPA
+950 HDCPA
-955 PTSLPLHCPPP
+955 PRSLPLHCPPP

-977 SLSKSQF
+977 SLAKSQF
-984 CLSETL
+984 CLSEAL
-990 CDPPAYTP
+990 CDPPAYAP

-1009 WTFASTG
+1009 WTAG
-1016 SNTACAGTP
+1016 SNTACAGTS
-1025 TQVLRRIQSFTM
+1025 TQVLRRIQSFTT
-1037 SSQTSGA
+1037 SSQTPGA
-1044 TTSLP
+1044 ATSLP
-1049 SATHIYSQKLSRP
+1049 TATHIYSQKLSRP
-1062 TSAGQVSV
+1062 TSAGQV

-1124 LLTQHLTN
+1124 LLTQHLTS
-1132 LNLANRMMG
+1132 LNLANRMLG
-1141 KESATLNPKV
+1141 KESTTLNPKV
-1151 RPTAATTPG
+1151 RPTAAPPG
-1160 PLKAVHSEQ
+1160 PLKAVHS
-1169 IGVAAQATT
+1169 AA
-1178 GVKYDGFQ
+1178 D
-1186 RVAQLFEVPL
+1186 RRS
-1196 PGSTSHRPLKDE
+1196 STSHRPLKDK

-1229 QRYEPP
+1229 QRYEPT

-1253 QSRPFLDQS
+1253 QSRSSLDQS
-1262 HCRHQAQY
+1262 RCRHQAQY
-1270 PEQTGTPLAPTSSS
+1270 PDQTGAPLAQAPPASSS

-1294 NHSHVHSQ
+1294 SHGHSHSQ
-1302 TCVSPILAPK
+1302 TCVSPVLAPK
-1312 PPSTAREGQIR
+1312 PPSSAREGQIR
-1323 KTATKRLIKQKSA
+1323 KTATKRLIKQKST
-1336 ESSAGG
+1336 ESSASG
-1342 SVSGGQHVVYEAICG
+1342 SVSNGQHVVYEAICG
-1357 KTGLSVYRKLL
+1357 KTGLSVYHKLL

-1373 SHR
+1373 GHR